1 MAECECLCARV
12 QGVGGWVFFLF
23 FFFLESM
30 TRHFLHPAS
39 AADYGQCAQ
48 PCLAAPF
55 DDDAQYTH
63 WLRVNRAGCAR
74 ERSCVTGE

>member
-12 QGVGGWVFFLF
+12 QGVGGWVFS
-23 FFFLESM
+23 ESM

-39 AADYGQCAQ
+39 APDYGQYAQ
-48 PCLAAPF
+48 QCLAAPS
-55 DDDAQYTH
+55 DDGDAQYTH
-63 WLRVNRAGCAR
+63 WPRVNGAGCAC